1 MNSKSGP
8 FLKYSLSYEAALN
21 PSQLEA
27 VFFMHGPL
35 LVIAGAGSGKTR
47 TLTYRVARLVEDG
60 VTPSNILLLTFTR
73 KAAHEMLRRASSLL
87 DDRCAHVS
95 GGTFHSF
102 ANSVLRRYAH
112 HLGFDRGFSI
122 MDRADSEGL
131 IGMLRK
137 ELGSVSS
144 QRAFPRKQTLA
155 TIFSRAVNKDTTV
168 EDIVY
173 DDYPHFVTY
182 LDAVL
187 DLSRQYHRRKS
198 ELNLVDYD
206 DLLIYL
212 HRLLAEDI
220 DLRYRIASFYDHIM
234 VDEYQDTNP
243 IQSKIVNL
251 LAAHTN
257 DIMVVGDDSQS
268 IYAFRGADIRNI
280 LEFPNHF
287 QGTHI
292 IRLEENYRSTQPI
305 LDLANAIIDQARQKY
320 TKVLFSRKSEG
331 QNPSLVRTY
340 DESGQSLFVADK
352 IMQLQRQGV
361 PLNRMAVLFRASFHS
376 FDLEIELARANIQ
389 FIKVGGFKFIEAAHI
404 KDLLAHLKVMANPN
418 DRLSWYRLLLLL
430 ENIGPQTAL
439 QIYEALRHTGG
450 GYKGLAAVPLKGRA
464 AQNLERLKLFF
475 EQSDPD
481 TMTVGALGE
490 ATLKYYAP
498 LLKTKYD
505 DHPKRQRDLEHLVT
519 IMERY
524 SNLVDFLADMALE
537 PPNTSIDDTFTAD
550 NASEQRLTLST
561 IHSAKGLEWHTVFVI
576 WALDGRFPSI
586 QTLQNQAEIEEE
598 LRLMYV
604 AVTRAQENL
613 FITYPSQAYDRSTT
627 MLLTRPSRFIDA
639 IDQDI
644 LRLETIA

>member
-1 MNSKSGP
+1 
-8 FLKYSLSYEAALN
+8 
-21 PSQLEA
+21 
-27 VFFMHGPL
+27 
-35 LVIAGAGSGKTR
+35 
-47 TLTYRVARLVEDG
+47 
-60 VTPSNILLLTFTR
+60 
-73 KAAHEMLRRASSLL
+73 
-87 DDRCAHVS
+87 
-95 GGTFHSF
+95 
-102 ANSVLRRYAH
+102 
-112 HLGFDRGFSI
+112 
-122 MDRADSEGL
+122 
-131 IGMLRK
+131 
-137 ELGSVSS
+137 
-144 QRAFPRKQTLA
+144 
-155 TIFSRAVNKDTTV
+155 
-168 EDIVY
+168 
-173 DDYPHFVTY
+173 
-182 LDAVL
+182 
-187 DLSRQYHRRKS
+187 
-198 ELNLVDYD
+198 
-206 DLLIYL
+206 
-212 HRLLAEDI
+212 
-220 DLRYRIASFYDHIM
+220 
-234 VDEYQDTNP
+234 
-243 IQSKIVNL
+243 
-251 LAAHTN
+251 
-257 DIMVVGDDSQS
+257 
-268 IYAFRGADIRNI
+268 
-280 LEFPNHF
+280 
-287 QGTHI
+287 
-292 IRLEENYRSTQPI
+292 
-305 LDLANAIIDQARQKY
+305 
-320 TKVLFSRKSEG
+320 
-331 QNPSLVRTY
+331 VRTY